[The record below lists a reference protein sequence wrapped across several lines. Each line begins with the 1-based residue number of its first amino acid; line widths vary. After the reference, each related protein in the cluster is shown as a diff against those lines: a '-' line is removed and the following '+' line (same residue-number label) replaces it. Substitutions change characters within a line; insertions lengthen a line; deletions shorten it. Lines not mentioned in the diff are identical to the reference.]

1 MQPFFDD
8 FLERL
13 TALHRSCLNSMDG
26 LSVQALDWVPVQK
39 PTAEMNSI
47 SILITHLVG
56 AERYWIGDVA
66 LGDNSERV
74 REQEFQVHGLSAAE
88 LMNKINAA
96 SDFARTALW
105 NLAFDDLDRKMLSP
119 RDGKKYTIAWAL
131 LHALEHTALHVGHL
145 QLVCQLWDEQAEN

>member
-66 LGDNSERV
+66 LGENSGRV
-74 REQEFQVHGLSAAE
+74 REQEFRVHGLSAEE
-88 LMNKINAA
+88 LIDKITAA
-96 SDFARTALW
+96 SDYARTALTK
-105 NLAFDDLDRKMLSP
+105 LTFDDLDRLMLSS
-119 RDGKKYTIAWAL
+119 RDGKEYTIAWAL

-145 QLVCQLWDEQAEN
+145 QLVSQLWDEQVEY